1 MFYRPGIDEHG
12 LRGNPFNQLVV
23 PRPIGW
29 ISSLDRDGRVN
40 LAPFSFFNAVAYVPP
55 QVMFST
61 TGPHAEGGA
70 KDSLANV
77 RETGEFVFNLAT
89 WPLREAVNLTS
100 APAPRHV
107 DELELAGLT
116 AAPGR
121 LVAPPLVAESP
132 VQLEC
137 TLVDVV
143 ELRTPDRDEHTNTVV
158 FGEVVGVHIADEAVV
173 EGSVDV
179 LRLDPIARLGYDQ
192 YTRVTE
198 IFRMTRPGWPIDPS
212 RDEPASPGQP

>member
-29 ISSLDRDGRVN
+29 ISSLSAAGHVN

-77 RETGEFVFNLAT
+77 RATGEFVFNLAT
-89 WPLREAVNLTS
+89 WTLREAVNVSS
-100 APAPRHV
+100 APAPRDV
-107 DELELAGLT
+107 DELALAGLT
-116 AAPGR
+116 PAPAR
-121 LVAPPLVAESP
+121 VVAPPLVAESP
-132 VQLEC
+132 VHLEC
-137 TLVDVV
+137 ALVDVV
-143 ELRTPDRDEHTNTVV
+143 ELRTPDREEHTNTVV
-158 FGEVVGVHIADEAVV
+158 FGEVVGVHVDDGAIV
-173 EGSVDV
+173 ERSVDV

-192 YTRVTE
+192 YTRVIDVFT
-198 IFRMTRPGWPIDPS
+198 MTRPGWPLPPS
-212 RDEPASPGQP
+212 

>member
-1 MFYRPGIDEHG
+1 MFYRPGEDHG
-12 LRGNPFNQLVV
+12 LRGDPFNQLVV

-29 ISSLDRDGRVN
+29 ISTVDAAGHVN

-70 KDSLANV
+70 KDSLQNV

-89 WPLREAVNLTS
+89 WELREAVNLTS
-100 APAPRHV
+100 APAPRDV
-107 DELELAGLT
+107 DELALAGLT
-116 AAPGR
+116 GAPAR

-132 VQLEC
+132 VHLEC
-137 TLVDVV
+137 TLVDCV
-143 ELRTPDRDEHTNTVV
+143 ELRSPDRSRHVNTVV
-158 FGEVVGVHIADEAVV
+158 FGEVVGVHIADEAIV
-173 EGSVDV
+173 EGRVDV

-192 YTRVTE
+192 YTRVVE
-198 IFRMTRPGWPIDPS
+198 VFAMTRPGWPV
-212 RDEPASPGQP
+212 

>member
-1 MFYRPGIDEHG
+1 MFYRPGDDHG

-29 ISSLDRDGRVN
+29 ISSLDAAGRVN

-70 KDSLANV
+70 KDSLRNV

-89 WPLREAVNLTS
+89 WRLSEAVNLTS
-100 APAPRHV
+100 APAPRDV
-107 DELELAGLT
+107 DELDLAGLSP
-116 AAPGR
+116 APGR
-121 LVAPPLVAESP
+121 VVRAPLVAESP

-137 TLVDVV
+137 TLVDTV
-143 ELRTPDRDEHTNTVV
+143 ELRTPDRAEHTNTVV
-158 FGEVVGVHIADEAVV
+158 FGEVVGVHVADDAIVD
-173 EGSVDV
+173 GRVDV
-179 LRLDPIARLGYDQ
+179 LRIDPIARLGYDQ

-198 IFRMTRPGWPIDPS
+198 VFDMTRPGWPVTQ
-212 RDEPASPGQP
+212 RTGR